1 MPRLVVFKKGG
12 GGKVAVNPEMVTY
25 VRSAAGAFTDVFFDG
40 QQVAVEG
47 TFEEIVT
54 LLSLPDRRLAQP
66 PVAASPGAQ
75 RGLTF
80 KRRED

>member
-1 MPRLVVFKKGG
+1 MARLVVLKKGG
-12 GGKVAVNPEMVTY
+12 GGKVAVNPELVTY

-47 TFEEIVT
+47 TFEEVVT
-54 LLSLPDRRLAQP
+54 LLSMPDRRVPQP
-66 PVAASPGAQ
+66 PVAAPPEAQ

-80 KRRED
+80 KRLDG

>member
-1 MPRLVVFKKGG
+1 MARLVVFKKGG
-12 GGKVAVNPEMVTY
+12 GGKVAINPELVTY

-47 TFEEIVT
+47 TFEETVA
-54 LLSLPDRRLAQP
+54 LLSMPDRRISQP
-66 PVAASPGAQ
+66 PVAAPSEPQ

-80 KRRED
+80 KRLDG